1 MGDRMSRSS
10 VFSTGPFF
18 EQAYYQPPPAP
29 APISLSCPQ
38 PVPAF
43 PFPASSVRQN
53 YPLDLIQIP
62 PVSHTDA
69 LNASGNF
76 AIDSDPVFLSEAL
89 ESPSL
94 PESDAALDW
103 WLASMENILQVS
115 TSRDE

>member
-10 VFSTGPFF
+10 VSSTGPFF

-29 APISLSCPQ
+29 APISRSCRH

-62 PVSHTDA
+62 LVSHTDTP
-69 LNASGNF
+69 NVSGNF
-76 AIDSDPVFLSEAL
+76 AIDRDPVPLSEAL
-89 ESPSL
+89 EPPSL

-103 WLASMENILQVS
+103 WLASMENILQVN
-115 TSRDE
+115 TVGDE